1 MKEQLQKI
9 YQKCLQELN
18 EIGINMQDNDQIG
31 EIEISLSNRSQK
43 RYGIC
48 KQEEPDEQ
56 TRYIERRGRKRIIKY
71 AKYKKH
77 KIEISLW
84 VMQLD
89 ESIIKNTIMH
99 ELIHCIPNC
108 NNHGKEFKRYAN
120 YINTQLGYNIKTTG
134 NKKDDYQKSNL
145 EYHEEV
151 NFKYKIQCKACG
163 QTFFRKR
170 INKNFTRKYR
180 CGKCNGKLKIEE
192 INKKLLVLNQ

>member
-9 YQKCLQELN
+9 YQKCLKELN

-31 EIEISLSNRSQK
+31 KIEISLSNRSQK

-77 KIEISLW
+77 KIEISSW

-89 ESIIKNTIMH
+89 KSIIKNTIMH
-99 ELIHCIPNC
+99 ELIHCIPDC
-108 NNHGKEFKRYAN
+108 NNHGKEFKKYAN

-145 EYHEEV
+145 EYHEEI
-151 NFKYKIQCKACG
+151 NFKYKIQCKECG

>member
-1 MKEQLQKI
+1 
-9 YQKCLQELN
+9 
-18 EIGINMQDNDQIG
+18 MQDNNQIG

-48 KQEEPDEQ
+48 KQEEPDER

-71 AKYKKH
+71 EKYKKH
-77 KIEISLW
+77 KIEISSW

-108 NNHGKEFKRYAN
+108 NNHGKEFKKYAN

-170 INKNFTRKYR
+170 ISQNFTRKYR